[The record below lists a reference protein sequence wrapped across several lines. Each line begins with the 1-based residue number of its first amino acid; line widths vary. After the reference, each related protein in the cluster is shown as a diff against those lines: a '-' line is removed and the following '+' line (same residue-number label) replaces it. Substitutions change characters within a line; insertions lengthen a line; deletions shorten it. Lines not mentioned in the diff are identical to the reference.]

1 VHDRGAPP
9 LRDEPIF
16 TGAECRDIPMP
27 RSICPWHR
35 PAPDATRLSDLYR
48 LIAREYE
55 RAMYRR
61 RNEVERLFGR
71 HEGFRRIVSR
81 FEKLDLMFP
90 AFSQFAPLGEG
101 LR

>member
-1 VHDRGAPP
+1 
-9 LRDEPIF
+9 
-16 TGAECRDIPMP
+16 
-27 RSICPWHR
+27 
-35 PAPDATRLSDLYR
+35 
-48 LIAREYE
+48 
-55 RAMYRR
+55 MYRR